1 MARVFCLFLMILAFL
16 VGANTTAQTGVA
28 SARPEG
34 SCDVYAAAGTPCVAA
49 HSTTRALY
57 AGYHGALYRVLRQSD
72 RKEMDVN
79 VVEPARNGIAD
90 GGGYADA
97 LAQDAFCRNTIYWFA
112 NWIGNVAI
120 PIAAV
125 GYFSY
130 FFPILSE
137 PLVRCIAVLALVW
150 ALSFA
155 NMIGPAF
162 VTRVQTVTTSFA
174 LVPILGIAIFGWF
187 FFDADIFKGA
197 YNVSGES
204 NFGAISSAAALTLWA
219 FIGVESASVTAGV
232 VENPEKNVARATLA
246 GVFLAAIAYIA
257 SSSVIMG
264 MVPNAE
270 LQLSDA
276 PFALAAAKAVGGW
289 GGALVSLCAFVG
301 AAGSLGGW
309 ILLTAQSAKA
319 ASDDGLFPSIF
330 SKTNKDDVPVKG
342 VLIVAVLMTLAVL
355 VTSTSETASAQFD
368 VITSAAVVLTLLPY
382 IYSCVACY
390 FVVERSHTLVHTGA
404 FWTLT
409 SLTVVYCLWA
419 IYGSSGSIVQYAF
432 LFVLFITVFYPF
444 FSEERRQQ
452 RERAREASAIGAGA
466 QRS

>member
-1 MARVFCLFLMILAFL
+1 
-16 VGANTTAQTGVA
+16 
-28 SARPEG
+28 
-34 SCDVYAAAGTPCVAA
+34 
-49 HSTTRALY
+49 
-57 AGYHGALYRVLRQSD
+57 
-72 RKEMDVN
+72 
-79 VVEPARNGIAD
+79 
-90 GGGYADA
+90 
-97 LAQDAFCRNTIYWFA
+97 
-112 NWIGNVAI
+112 
-120 PIAAV
+120 
-125 GYFSY
+125 
-130 FFPILSE
+130 
-137 PLVRCIAVLALVW
+137 VRCIAVLILVW

-162 VTRVQTVTTSFA
+162 VSRVQTVTTSFA

-246 GVFLAAIAYIA
+246 GVLLAAVAYIA

-264 MVPNAE
+264 MVPNGE
-270 LQLSDA
+270 LQTSDA

-289 GGALVSLCAFVG
+289 GGALVSLCAFIG

-419 IYGSSGSIVQYAF
+419 IYGSSGTIVQYAF

-452 RERAREASAIGAGA
+452 RQRAREASAISAGA

>member
-1 MARVFCLFLMILAFL
+1 MRDWFGPYMGF
-16 VGANTTAQTGVA
+16 QT
-28 SARPEG
+28 
-34 SCDVYAAAGTPCVAA
+34 
-49 HSTTRALY
+49 
-57 AGYHGALYRVLRQSD
+57 
-72 RKEMDVN
+72 
-79 VVEPARNGIAD
+79 
-90 GGGYADA
+90 
-97 LAQDAFCRNTIYWFA
+97 NTIYWFA

-137 PLVRCIAVLALVW
+137 PLVRCIAVLPGVGAEFRQRDR
-150 ALSFA
+150 S
-155 NMIGPAF
+155 GF
-162 VTRVQTVTTSFA
+162 VSRVQTVTTSFA

-264 MVPNAE
+264 MVPNGE
-270 LQLSDA
+270 LQTSDA

-289 GGALVSLCAFVG
+289 GGALVSLCAFIG

-368 VITSAAVVLTLLPY
+368 VIIGGGGADPAALHLLVRGLLLRGRAP
-382 IYSCVACY
+382 
-390 FVVERSHTLVHTGA
+390 HTLVHTGA

-409 SLTVVYCLWA
+409 SLTVVTAC
-419 IYGSSGSIVQYAF
+419 GRSSARREPSCSTPSCSCCSSPCSILLQRGAQQRQRAPARPRRSARRAF
-432 LFVLFITVFYPF
+432 L
-444 FSEERRQQ
+444 S
-452 RERAREASAIGAGA
+452 
-466 QRS
+466 

>member
-1 MARVFCLFLMILAFL
+1 MAEAKKIGVVGATFLVAGNMMGSGVFLLPSSLAKIGTASIWGWLITTAGALLLAFVFAKL
-16 VGANTTAQTGVA
+16 GKLAPKAGGPYAYARDWFGPYMGFQT
-28 SARPEG
+28 
-34 SCDVYAAAGTPCVAA
+34 
-49 HSTTRALY
+49 
-57 AGYHGALYRVLRQSD
+57 
-72 RKEMDVN
+72 
-79 VVEPARNGIAD
+79 
-90 GGGYADA
+90 
-97 LAQDAFCRNTIYWFA
+97 NTIYWFA

-137 PLVRCIAVLALVW
+137 PLVRCIAVLILVW

-155 NMIGPAF
+155 NVIGPAF
-162 VTRVQTVTTSFA
+162 VSRVQTVTTSFA

-264 MVPNAE
+264 MVPNGE
-270 LQLSDA
+270 LQTSDA

-289 GGALVSLCAFVG
+289 GGALVSLCAFIG

-419 IYGSSGSIVQYAF
+419 IYGSSGTIVQYAF

-452 RERAREASAIGAGA
+452 RQRAREASAISARA

>member
-1 MARVFCLFLMILAFL
+1 MAEAKKIGVVGATFLVAGNMMGSGVFLLPSSLAKIGTASIWGWLITTAGALLLAFVFAKL
-16 VGANTTAQTGVA
+16 GKLAPKAGGPYAYARDWFGPYMGFQT
-28 SARPEG
+28 
-34 SCDVYAAAGTPCVAA
+34 
-49 HSTTRALY
+49 
-57 AGYHGALYRVLRQSD
+57 
-72 RKEMDVN
+72 
-79 VVEPARNGIAD
+79 
-90 GGGYADA
+90 
-97 LAQDAFCRNTIYWFA
+97 NTIYWFA

-137 PLVRCIAVLALVW
+137 PLVRCIAVLILVW

-162 VTRVQTVTTSFA
+162 VSRVQTVTTSFA

-264 MVPNAE
+264 MVPNGE
-270 LQLSDA
+270 LQTSDA

-289 GGALVSLCAFVG
+289 GGAVVSLCAFVG

-319 ASDDGLFPSIF
+319 ASDDGLFPEHLQQDQQGRRAGQGRADRGRA
-330 SKTNKDDVPVKG
+330 DDPGGAGDLHLEDRLGTVRRDHLGGGG
-342 VLIVAVLMTLAVL
+342 VDA
-355 VTSTSETASAQFD
+355 
-368 VITSAAVVLTLLPY
+368 AAVHLL
-382 IYSCVACY
+382 VRGLL
-390 FVVERSHTLVHTGA
+390 FRGGA
-404 FWTLT
+404 F
-409 SLTVVYCLWA
+409 A
-419 IYGSSGSIVQYAF
+419 H
-432 LFVLFITVFYPF
+432 
-444 FSEERRQQ
+444 
-452 RERAREASAIGAGA
+452 AGA
-466 QRS
+466 HRCVLDPDQPDGRVLPVGDLRLVGNDRAVRLPVRAVHHRVLSLLQRGASPAAAAFPRGGGDFGRRATFLS

>member
-1 MARVFCLFLMILAFL
+1 MFAKLGKLAPKAGGPYAYARDWFGPYMGF
-16 VGANTTAQTGVA
+16 QT
-28 SARPEG
+28 
-34 SCDVYAAAGTPCVAA
+34 
-49 HSTTRALY
+49 
-57 AGYHGALYRVLRQSD
+57 
-72 RKEMDVN
+72 
-79 VVEPARNGIAD
+79 
-90 GGGYADA
+90 
-97 LAQDAFCRNTIYWFA
+97 NTIYWFA

-137 PLVRCIAVLALVW
+137 PLVRCVAVLVLVW

-155 NMIGPAF
+155 NVIGPAF
-162 VTRVQTVTTSFA
+162 VSRVQTVTTSFA

-270 LQLSDA
+270 LCPTHRSRWRRRSVA
-276 PFALAAAKAVGGW
+276 GA
-289 GGALVSLCAFVG
+289 ALVSLSSAS
-301 AAGSLGGW
+301 SLH
-309 ILLTAQSAKA
+309 
-319 ASDDGLFPSIF
+319 
-330 SKTNKDDVPVKG
+330 
-342 VLIVAVLMTLAVL
+342 
-355 VTSTSETASAQFD
+355 
-368 VITSAAVVLTLLPY
+368 
-382 IYSCVACY
+382 
-390 FVVERSHTLVHTGA
+390 R
-404 FWTLT
+404 
-409 SLTVVYCLWA
+409 
-419 IYGSSGSIVQYAF
+419 
-432 LFVLFITVFYPF
+432 
-444 FSEERRQQ
+444 
-452 RERAREASAIGAGA
+452 
-466 QRS
+466 